1 MKKFL
6 MGILVF
12 FLVLVNALAVYGLL
26 DTFVFSKR
34 SAEASIAGEKTEEKN
49 EEKGKDEAK
58 CGDVKIGLSDEL
70 IREREEAQRQL
81 EELKAKTEQ
90 AMEISDEFG
99 EKLQDLSNPML
110 EKKTVDFSEHTVKG
124 MVNGK
129 VICIDPKTGLCGVR
143 DLEKN
148 DIIPFKYQDIVITSE
163 SFFVVTENGKVGLLD
178 NDGLQVIGKDYD
190 SVEELVK
197 GYFLAKVKN
206 NEGVVSKVFN
216 RNGDIVFSVQKDVVS
231 VFKENAN
238 YFLFQENGKFGV
250 VDLNGQVRLPANFDQ
265 LELSQG
271 KLYYKLGMDVGVVE

>member
-34 SAEASIAGEKTEEKN
+34 SAEASIAEKTEEKN

-197 GYFLAKVKN
+197 GYFLAKMKN
-206 NEGVVSKVFN
+206 NDGVVSKVFN

>member
-49 EEKGKDEAK
+49 EEKGKEEAK

-216 RNGDIVFSVQKDVVS
+216 RNGDVVFSVQKDVVS